1 MKKFL
6 FFAAVL
12 MMAAC
17 GSKTG
22 NNANGAD
29 STVKDSVLTTE
40 TALSAEETET
50 DIQKTIETQLQTVYA
65 KLREMVAAL
74 WGCCAWE
81 TDSEGWC
88 EECDHHDTEDG
99 GCKLEK
105 SLLKLGIEVG

>member
-65 KLREMVAAL
+65 KLREMDAS
-74 WGCCAWE
+74 G
-81 TDSEGWC
+81 
-88 EECDHHDTEDG
+88 DG
-99 GCKLEK
+99 INVNELDQ
-105 SLLKLGIEVG
+105 

>member
-6 FFAAVL
+6 FFAVVL
-12 MMAAC
+12 MMSAC

-65 KLREMVAAL
+65 KLREMDASGDGINVNEL
-74 WGCCAWE
+74 DQQFC
-81 TDSEGWC
+81 SE
-88 EECDHHDTEDG
+88 EFLRLQKEVY
-99 GCKLEK
+99 KK
-105 SLLKLGIEVG
+105 SENATS